1 MHGIDACEEAI
12 TFARKLYAKP
22 NLHYSQG
29 NACSP
34 DLFQK
39 LTPHACDIV
48 VSFEVIEHIER
59 YFDYLENVSLLLK
72 ENGQFLLST
81 PNRLQTFTWNT
92 QWNPCHFQ
100 EFSPYQLRRILGWY
114 FTRVRLIAQ
123 DIRDEATREAIQQE
137 FAYRKALRDLDP
149 ATRMVRKNLA

>member
-1 MHGIDACEEAI
+1 M
-12 TFARKLYAKP
+12 
-22 NLHYSQG
+22 
-29 NACSP
+29 
-34 DLFQK
+34 
-39 LTPHACDIV
+39 

-123 DIRDEATREAIQQE
+123 GIRDEATERGHPAGICVQKGLEGSRPRYPDGAQ
-137 FAYRKALRDLDP
+137 DL
-149 ATRMVRKNLA
+149 A